1 MADTPQYFD
10 LVTMGRI
17 GVDLYP
23 LQTGVP
29 LSQVET
35 FGKFLGGSAANV
47 AVAAARLG
55 RSAAVITRTG
65 DDPFGTYL
73 HEALKDFG
81 VDDRW
86 VTPVAAYPTPV
97 TFCEIFPPDD
107 FPLYFYRRPKAPDLE
122 IHPHELDLPAIRAA
136 GIFWVTGTGLS
147 EEPSRTATLAALQ
160 ARAKA
165 GTTVFDLD
173 WRPMFWKDPD
183 QARPYYREALRH
195 ATVAVGNLDEC
206 EVATGVREPEACAEA
221 LLAAGV
227 ELAVVKQGPRGCWP
241 CTGTAAGPRCP
252 RCRSRWSTASAPATP
267 SAVRSATVC
276 SPAGTWSGPCATPTR
291 PAPSSPRASPARP
304 PCRPR
309 RRSPASSR
317 GTRRAGRPSPERSPS
332 LKLSI
337 PELTTVR
344 ARHPEAV
351 AEAAARR
358 ARRPLI
364 GDSGRLMIVA
374 ADHPARGALGIGDRR
389 LAMADRADLLERL
402 CVALSRPG
410 VDGVLATADIL
421 EDLLLLGALE
431 NKVVM
436 GSMNRGGL
444 AGASFEMDD
453 RFTGHRAEDIQR
465 LGFDAGKLLVR
476 IDYDDPGSL
485 ATLEASARA
494 VDAMAAR
501 RLPVFVEPFI
511 SRRVDGRVRNDLSA
525 EAVTRSIA
533 IASGLGG
540 TSAYTWLKLPVTEH
554 VDDMEA
560 VLRTSTLP
568 VVLLGGEVGDQEAAY
583 ERWGKALRL
592 PTVQGMVVGRSLLY
606 PAEGSV
612 ETAVDTAVGLL

>member
-1 MADTPQYFD
+1 M
-10 LVTMGRI
+10 
-17 GVDLYP
+17 
-23 LQTGVP
+23 
-29 LSQVET
+29 
-35 FGKFLGGSAANV
+35 
-47 AVAAARLG
+47 
-55 RSAAVITRTG
+55 
-65 DDPFGTYL
+65 
-73 HEALKDFG
+73 
-81 VDDRW
+81 
-86 VTPVAAYPTPV
+86 
-97 TFCEIFPPDD
+97 
-107 FPLYFYRRPKAPDLE
+107 
-122 IHPHELDLPAIRAA
+122 
-136 GIFWVTGTGLS
+136 
-147 EEPSRTATLAALQ
+147 
-160 ARAKA
+160 
-165 GTTVFDLD
+165 
-173 WRPMFWKDPD
+173 
-183 QARPYYREALRH
+183 
-195 ATVAVGNLDEC
+195 
-206 EVATGVREPEACAEA
+206 
-221 LLAAGV
+221 
-227 ELAVVKQGPRGCWP
+227 
-241 CTGTAAGPRCP
+241 
-252 RCRSRWSTASAPATP
+252 
-267 SAVRSATVC
+267 
-276 SPAGTWSGPCATPTR
+276 
-291 PAPSSPRASPARP
+291 
-304 PCRPR
+304 
-309 RRSPASSR
+309 
-317 GTRRAGRPSPERSPS
+317 
-332 LKLSI
+332 KLSI

-358 ARRPLI
+358 TRRPLL

-453 RFTGHRAEDIQR
+453 RFTGHRAEDIER

-540 TSAYTWLKLPVTEH
+540 TSAYTWLKLPVTEN
-554 VDDMEA
+554 VDDMDE